1 MRESFHHIEE
11 EAPNTAER
19 FEISRIVKMIF
30 EKVPLQ
36 NNSGAVQAIDE
47 ARNEKIWI
55 WRNQERVQKL
65 FSSIFRR
72 QKFVI
77 L

>member
-1 MRESFHHIEE
+1 MRESFRHIEE
-11 EAPNTAER
+11 EAPNITER

-30 EKVPLQ
+30 EKVPVQ

-47 ARNEKIWI
+47 ARNEEIWI
-55 WRNQERVQKL
+55 WSNQERVQKL